1 MRRIIFLFS
10 MLLLAITVNAQYYR
24 RVIPYYGHHVHYHP
38 STHVV
43 VREHVPYYEE
53 KVVYVRE
60 KPQRNSVVVNNYIV
74 NNNKREIVR
83 NQNNCDDNEYFD
95 LNNVNET
102 TIVNNQSFDY
112 DDMWSQTVWF
122 KRGSYSKLRN
132 DGKIALD
139 NVHKFLC
146 EHSDAKIVLYGYAS
160 RKYGTYDYNKDLAKK
175 RLYTVSD
182 YLVNVYRLDWSRI
195 EMRVV
200 GTSSAEYDED
210 SWNQC
215 VVIKCER

>member
-1 MRRIIFLFS
+1 MRKFIFLFS

-24 RVIPYYGHHVHYHP
+24 CAVPHYGHHHP
-38 STHVV
+38 RTHVV
-43 VREHVPYYEE
+43 REYIPYYEE

-60 KPQRNSVVVNNYIV
+60 KPQRNSVVVNNYII
-74 NNNKREIVR
+74 NDNKREVVR
-83 NQNNCDDNEYFD
+83 NQNICDDNEYFD
-95 LNNVNET
+95 LNIVNEKPT
-102 TIVNNQSFDY
+102 VNNQNFDY

-122 KRGSYSKLRN
+122 KRGSYNNLRN

-139 NVHKFLC
+139 NVYKFLR
-146 EHSDAKIVLYGYAS
+146 EHSDAKIILYGYAS
-160 RKYGTYDYNKDLAKK
+160 RKYGTYEYNKDLAKK

-195 EMRVV
+195 EMRVI
-200 GTSSAEYDED
+200 GTNSAEYDED